1 VAFDTAF
8 SEILV
13 QKFFSP
19 SFSSLGGQLQQLVPS
34 PWQPLIVAPGI
45 QLASRVFMAP
55 LTTDSANEDGAV
67 SEGELAFLRRRASP
81 LFAAV
86 ITSATYVDPEG
97 KGWQG
102 IGATSET
109 HLPSLRSVARTIHA
123 AGTKAILQLYDA
135 GRLADPRLIPS
146 HQPRAPSAIPSARPS
161 AVTPREML
169 DSEIDE
175 LVRAFA
181 RAARLASE
189 AGFDGIELHGA
200 NHYIV
205 QQFLSPRSNQRA
217 GPWGGSVTA
226 REQFPLGVL
235 KAMHLAA
242 GDRMLIG
249 YRLMPWEHEADQE
262 HITGK
267 VSARLAALLVDNGID
282 YIHIAFD
289 NFFTGT
295 PYFENR
301 FTMKFERSVIR
312 SISDDHPIRDILN
325 AIDKRVPT
333 IASGGVQT
341 SDDIVPILE
350 VGVDA
355 IAIGRAIV
363 IDPDWPAKAAGTL
376 IAPIQRYLP
385 QADCDLAKLEIPPR
399 MRRYI
404 LGRPGWFPRA

>member
-1 VAFDTAF
+1 M
-8 SEILV
+8 
-13 QKFFSP
+13 QK
-19 SFSSLGGQLQQLVPS
+19 LAPS
-34 PWQPLIVAPGI
+34 PWQPLIVPRGV

-55 LTTDSANEDGAV
+55 LTTDSANEDGSV

-102 IGATSET
+102 IGAASET
-109 HLPSLRSVARTIHA
+109 HLPSLRSVAHTIHA

-135 GRLADPRLIPS
+135 GRLADPRLISS
-146 HQPRAPSAIPSARPS
+146 HQPRAPSAIPSARPG

-175 LVRAFA
+175 LVQSFA
-181 RAARLASE
+181 RATRLASE
-189 AGFDGIELHGA
+189 AGFDGVELHGA

-205 QQFLSPRSNQRA
+205 QQFLSPRSNHRA
-217 GPWGGSVTA
+217 SPWGGSVTA
-226 REQFPLGVL
+226 REKFTLEVL
-235 KAMHLAA
+235 RAMRLAA

-249 YRLMPWEHEADQE
+249 YRLMPWEYEADQE
-262 HITGK
+262 RITGK

-301 FTMKFERSVIR
+301 FAMKFERSAIR
-312 SISDDHPIRDILN
+312 SISDDHPIRDIVD
-325 AIDKRVPT
+325 AIGKRVPT

-341 SDDIVPILE
+341 SDDIIPILE

-363 IDPDWPAKAAGTL
+363 VDPDWPAKVAGTL
-376 IAPIQRYLP
+376 ITPIQKYLP
-385 QADCDLAKLEIPPR
+385 QADCDLAKLEIPQR

-404 LGRPGWFPRA
+404 LARPGWFPMKPPS